1 MVPLSKFNLEDEQEQ
16 LIAFNWRNTMA
27 LSPKE
32 NLSKNNKIIQSQ
44 IKEHYFNLL
53 EYYFLSFLSTDFI

>member
-1 MVPLSKFNLEDEQEQ
+1 
-16 LIAFNWRNTMA
+16 MA

-53 EYYFLSFLSTDFI
+53 EYHTENNIELPQEYINLFAKHLVAGSP